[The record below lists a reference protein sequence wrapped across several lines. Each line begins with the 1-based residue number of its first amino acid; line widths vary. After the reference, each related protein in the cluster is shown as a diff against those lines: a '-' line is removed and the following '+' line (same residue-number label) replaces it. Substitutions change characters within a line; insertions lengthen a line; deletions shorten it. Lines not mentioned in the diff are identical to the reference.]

1 MDQNI
6 LLVDDD
12 ELLLETY
19 KAILEIDGYKVHE
32 ALNPY
37 KALQI
42 IDKQEIQLAI
52 LDYNLPYMT
61 GIQLGHLINKTQADT
76 KIMFIS
82 GNSMIHEISK
92 EADFMVHGV
101 LSKPIAIEHLMGTVK
116 NLTSETNTPHR
127 KNKPKVETR
136 NTHRIREVVEPIIS
150 KLNLKSL
157 YNTRINLLQQ
167 Y

>member
-1 MDQNI
+1 MDRDI

-19 KAILEIDGYKVHE
+19 KAILEIDGYKVHD
-32 ALNPY
+32 ASNPY

-61 GIQLGHLINKTQADT
+61 GTQLGHLINKTQANT
-76 KIMFIS
+76 KILFIS

-92 EADFMVHGV
+92 ETDYIVHGV
-101 LSKPIAIEHLMGTVK
+101 LSKPIAIEHLMETVK
-116 NLTSETNTPHR
+116 NLTIETDTPHPQ
-127 KNKPKVETR
+127 NKPKVETS
-136 NTHRIREVVEPIIS
+136 NIHRISEVVGPIIS

-157 YNTRINLLQQ
+157 LDTRINLLQK